1 VGVIGSS
8 EQARAMLTAVAH
20 VRKCTDVN
28 VFSPTE
34 ANRKRFA
41 VEIGENLNLQVS
53 PVEAPE
59 LAVKGCDLVLSVYR
73 AGDKPVISAE
83 WIDPGTHLCSV
94 SAVRPIAREIDDNVW
109 TQSTLIVLDDKEHVF
124 ESGDGIS
131 ALKSQAIRKED
142 TCELWEIVG
151 KRRPGRSQRTD
162 ITLYKAVGYALQDL
176 VVAKAVYDR
185 AVSLGIGN
193 DVGEFPHLRGSK
205 QTTELQFDSAS

>member
-1 VGVIGSS
+1 
-8 EQARAMLTAVAH
+8 MLTAVAQ
-20 VRKCTDVN
+20 VRKLSQVN

-41 VEIGENLNLQVS
+41 EEMGADLDLNIK
-53 PVEAPE
+53 PVESPE

-73 AGDKPVISAE
+73 AGAQPVISSDWLE
-83 WIDPGTHLCSV
+83 PGTHLCSV
-94 SAVRPIAREIDDNVW
+94 SAVRPMAREIEDDVW
-109 TQSTLIVLDDKEHVF
+109 TKSTLVVLDDKEHVF

-151 KRRPGRSQRTD
+151 KRRPGRKQASD

-176 VVAKAVYDR
+176 AVAKAVYDR

-193 DVGEFPHLRGSK
+193 DAGEFPHLRGSK
-205 QTTELQFDSAS
+205 QTTELKKDGTPQRDRKLA